1 MGSSTGKVVEDAL
14 YNFVSKCSYE
24 QYVEGIFTEDE
35 FNEIKAYN
43 SCDLPEILEDL
54 LGYLMT
60 FAS

>member
-24 QYVEGIFTEDE
+24 QYVEDE